1 MNIKFENPCPNG
13 TPEGSSFLNKS
24 KLKFTTK
31 SGDNIVSPYEGKV
44 TKIGHDSVEIT
55 HKIGSDKWV
64 STLEGF
70 YPTVTNSQIVHQG
83 RQIGQTK
90 NGKFTFDISPNVN
103 VEDLISGGVNSS
115 NFKSKDTES
124 HDNDEEYKSKDDV
137 LKGLLKIFL
146 SPVTFAQGALNLKSK
161 DLNEQEIEEKS
172 TLIKEEINRMKKL
185 F

>member
-1 MNIKFENPCPNG
+1 MRIKFENPCPNG
-13 TPEGSSFLNKS
+13 TPEGTTLLNKS

-31 SGDNIVSPYEGKV
+31 SGDSIVSPYEGKV
-44 TKIGHDSVEIT
+44 TKTGRDSVEIT

-83 RQIGQTK
+83 RQIGRTK

-115 NFKSKDTES
+115 TIQGKSSDEE
-124 HDNDEEYKSKDDV
+124 NDPPEYKSK
-137 LKGLLKIFL
+137 GLLKMFL
-146 SPVTFAQGALNLKSK
+146 SPVTFAQGALNL
-161 DLNEQEIEEKS
+161 DEQEIQEKT

>member
-13 TPEGSSFLNKS
+13 TPEGTSFLNKS

-31 SGDNIVSPYEGKV
+31 SGDSIVSPYEGKV
-44 TKIGHDSVEIT
+44 TKTGRDSVEIT

-83 RQIGQTK
+83 RQIGLTK

-115 NFKSKDTES
+115 TIQGKSSEEE
-124 HDNDEEYKSKDDV
+124 NNPPEYKSTDDP
-137 LKGLLKIFL
+137 LKGLLKMFL
-146 SPVTFAQGALNLKSK
+146 SPVTFAQSALNLKSK

>member
-13 TPEGSSFLNKS
+13 TPEGTSFLNKS

-44 TKIGHDSVEIT
+44 TKTGRDSVEIT

-83 RQIGQTK
+83 RQIGLTK
-90 NGKFTFDISPNVN
+90 DGKFTFDISPNVN
-103 VEDLISGGVNSS
+103 VEDLISLGVNSS
-115 NFKSKDTES
+115 NVKSNDTN
-124 HDNDEEYKSKDDV
+124 NDEEYKSKDDA
-137 LKGLLKIFL
+137 LTGLLKIFL
-146 SPVTFAQGALNLKSK
+146 SPVTFAQGALNLDKQK
-161 DLNEQEIEEKS
+161 IDENTK
-172 TLIKEEINRMKKL
+172 LIKEEINRMKKL

>member
-13 TPEGSSFLNKS
+13 TPEGTSFLNKS

-44 TKIGHDSVEIT
+44 TKTGRDSVEIT

-83 RQIGQTK
+83 RQIGLTK

-103 VEDLISGGVNSS
+103 VEDLISFGVNSS
-115 NFKSKDTES
+115 NFKSNDSNS
-124 HDNDEEYKSKDDV
+124 HGNDEEYKSTDDP

-146 SPVTFAQGALNLKSK
+146 SPVTFAQGALNL
-161 DLNEQEIEEKS
+161 DEQEIEEK
-172 TLIKEEINRMKKL
+172 TKLIKEDINRMKKL
-185 F
+185 L